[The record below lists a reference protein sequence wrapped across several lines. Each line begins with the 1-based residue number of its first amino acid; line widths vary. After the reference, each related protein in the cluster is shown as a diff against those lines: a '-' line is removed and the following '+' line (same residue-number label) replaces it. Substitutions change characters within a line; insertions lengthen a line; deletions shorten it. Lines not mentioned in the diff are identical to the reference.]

1 MTKKEILEIRKQFT
15 PENCSLTRIVTG
27 YVSPEKELSMF
38 APKAFL
44 SLPEE
49 EAFKY
54 FDIFK
59 AALSGKKGKTLYDIE
74 YPTVNGSSDEENMI
88 RELRDSRLTKPEIT
102 ENFCEKIMDSYD
114 CPEGYLIV
122 LIHGAYDIPGK
133 TADDEEN
140 FDASDEVYEHILCC
154 ICPVSLS
161 KPGLSIKPEEKK
173 IEDRIRD

>member
-88 RELRDSRLTKPEIT
+88 RELRDSRLTRPEIT
-102 ENFCEKIMDSYD
+102 EYFCENSW
-114 CPEGYLIV
+114 
-122 LIHGAYDIPGK
+122 
-133 TADDEEN
+133 
-140 FDASDEVYEHILCC
+140 
-154 ICPVSLS
+154 
-161 KPGLSIKPEEKK
+161 
-173 IEDRIRD
+173 RIRYPR

>member
-54 FDIFK
+54 YDIFK
-59 AALSGKKGKTLYDIE
+59 LLCLVRKEKHFMISNTQLSMA
-74 YPTVNGSSDEENMI
+74 VQM
-88 RELRDSRLTKPEIT
+88 
-102 ENFCEKIMDSYD
+102 
-114 CPEGYLIV
+114 
-122 LIHGAYDIPGK
+122 
-133 TADDEEN
+133 
-140 FDASDEVYEHILCC
+140 
-154 ICPVSLS
+154 
-161 KPGLSIKPEEKK
+161 KK
-173 IEDRIRD
+173 I